1 MSAHVSLV
9 WFRTDL
15 RVTDHAPLLR
25 AAAAGPLVA
34 VYCMDPRMF
43 APSSLGLPRIAAHR
57 ARFLVESIAALR
69 ADLRALGGDLV
80 VRRGAPEHVLPALA
94 REVGARALYFH
105 RAAGTEERA
114 VEDALRRAPL
124 QLHAFDGATLLH
136 PDDLPFALR
145 ELPDL
150 FTRFRTWVEKE
161 FVRARDVLPQPERII
176 APAIEP
182 GELPT
187 LTEFNVSSLLPDPR
201 ATMHF
206 AGGAAAARARLRHY
220 VWDADRLRTYKETR
234 NGMLGPDDSSRLSPW
249 LALGCISPREV
260 YAEVQRYERERVRND
275 STYWMFFELLWRD
288 YFHFVSAKYGAR
300 LYRVGGLRDLRLSWR
315 RPDRDAAAQRDFDAW
330 CDGRTGY
337 PLVDANMRE
346 LRATGFMSNR
356 GRQNV
361 ASFLTKN
368 LGVDWR
374 FGAAW
379 FEAHL
384 IDYDVASNYGNWCYT
399 AGVGNDA
406 RDFRFFNIYKQAEDY
421 DPHGDYVR
429 HWLTELRSLRGARA
443 HRPDLLTAAER
454 LRDGVDYPPPLVDL
468 FESARRNEA
477 AYRKMT
483 DALISTGRLRGH
495 KTKWHLHD
503 SSAGD
508 RQHRQR

>member
-1 MSAHVSLV
+1 MSAPVSIA
-9 WFRTDL
+9 WFRNDL
-15 RVTDHAPLLR
+15 RVRDHEPLLR
-25 AAAAGPLVA
+25 AAAAGPVVA
-34 VYCMDPRMF
+34 VYCLDPRAY
-43 APSSLGLPRIAAHR
+43 APSPLGLPRIAAHR
-57 ARFLVESIAALR
+57 ARFLVESVAALR
-69 ADLRALGGDLV
+69 EDLQALGGDLV
-80 VRRGAPEHVLPALA
+80 VRRGAPEQVLPTLA
-94 REVGARALYFH
+94 GEVGARAAYFH

-114 VEDALRRAPL
+114 VEAALARSSLAV
-124 QLHAFDGATLLH
+124 HAFDGATLLH

-145 ELPDL
+145 DLPDL
-150 FTRFRTWVEKE
+150 FTRFRTWVEKAS
-161 FVRARDVLPQPERII
+161 VRPRAVHPAPDRLVT
-176 APAIEP
+176 PAIEP

-187 LTEFNVSSLLPDPR
+187 SDEFGAPTPPHDPR

-206 AGGAAAARARLRHY
+206 GGGGAAAHARLRHF

-249 LALGCISPREV
+249 LALGCLSPREV
-260 YAEVQRYERERVRND
+260 YADVQRYERERVRND

-315 RPDRDAAAQRDFDAW
+315 RPDRDAAAQRDFAAW

-368 LGVDWR
+368 LAIDWR

-384 IDYDVASNYGNWCYT
+384 LDYDAASNCGNWCYT

-406 RDFRFFNIYKQAEDY
+406 RAFRFFNIYKQAEDY

-429 HWLTELRSLRGARA
+429 HWLPELRRLRGARA

-454 LRDGVDYPPPLVDL
+454 RRDGVDYPPPLVDL

-477 AYRKMT
+477 AYQR
-483 DALISTGRLRGH
+483 ASLR
-495 KTKWHLHD
+495 
-503 SSAGD
+503 
-508 RQHRQR
+508 